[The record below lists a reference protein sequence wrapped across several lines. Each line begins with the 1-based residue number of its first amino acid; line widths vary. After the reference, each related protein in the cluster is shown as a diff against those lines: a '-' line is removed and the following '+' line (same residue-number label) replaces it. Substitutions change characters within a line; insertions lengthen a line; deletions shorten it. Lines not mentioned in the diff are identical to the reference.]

1 MRFDPDSVDLYPSS
15 PGEEEL
21 RLEEVRSRIMSSTQI
36 PVEMKSAIAARA
48 SAFVDEVRR
57 DGRGAKFYG
66 GQLGWT
72 HYVIRNDH
80 LDFVAILAPTA
91 ASIAAFATA
100 TIVTSPVPVAVTLLF
115 AIAAI
120 GRKLKSKSA
129 TLEMVDYKVL
139 MALKH
144 IGPAAPSDL
153 AGILNG
159 IRIYGAD
166 MWDEGRVLTVLQRL
180 KVVSL
185 RDGSVESFVSELPD
199 GRWNTNGV

>member
-1 MRFDPDSVDLYPSS
+1 MRFGFDSVDLYPSS
-15 PGEEEL
+15 PGEEER
-21 RLEEVRSRIMSSTQI
+21 RLEEVRSRIMSATQI

-48 SAFVDEVRR
+48 SDFVDEVRR
-57 DGRGAKFYG
+57 DGQGAKFYG

-80 LDFVAILAPTA
+80 LDLVAALAPTA

-129 TLEMVDYKVL
+129 TLDMVDYEVL

-144 IGPAAPSDL
+144 IGAAAPADL
-153 AGILNG
+153 AGTLNG

-166 MWDEGRVLTVLQRL
+166 MWDEGRVLKVLQRL

-199 GRWNTNGV
+199 GRWSTNGV